1 VITTIKRSIS
11 VTSSIEEAQ
20 GYAPAPTAAVRSG
33 QPVWI
38 QSPRFDLS
46 LFTLSPLAGLFV
58 ILAALAS
65 PMGAYVGIA
74 AVYFVAVP
82 HYVSSFSFYLG
93 DENLAYYRSRKA
105 AFFLGPIVI
114 MVLVF
119 GLRIVKFGVVIQSV
133 MYIWNV
139 YHVSLQSA
147 GILSI
152 YRRLNGGL
160 ASERPWARASLL
172 GLNGAMAFWR
182 IERFPPLY
190 GLLQKIHFPASTI
203 TPFLF
208 SFGAIAV
215 VLYLSK
221 LRHCSKAISAQELT
235 FLISSLLLFHPYLWV
250 ADLSLATL
258 GMLMGH
264 FLQYLGIVWLLNRRK
279 YPIGEGS
286 RHQRFLS
293 AISRSTPMLL
303 LTLFGVGFSHFFAVH
318 ASSRLGVAGVYDV
331 LWYALTLIHYY
342 LDGLVWAFKEPFIR
356 KSIGG
361 YLMPESHRVVS

>member
-1 VITTIKRSIS
+1 
-11 VTSSIEEAQ
+11 
-20 GYAPAPTAAVRSG
+20 
-33 QPVWI
+33 
-38 QSPRFDLS
+38 
-46 LFTLSPLAGLFV
+46 
-58 ILAALAS
+58 
-65 PMGAYVGIA
+65 
-74 AVYFVAVP
+74 
-82 HYVSSFSFYLG
+82 
-93 DENLAYYRSRKA
+93 
-105 AFFLGPIVI
+105 

-119 GLRIVKFGVVIQSV
+119 GLRIVKCGGVIESV

-152 YRRLNGGL
+152 YRGLNWGL
-160 ASERPWARASLL
+160 ACERPWSRASLV

-221 LRHCSKAISAQELT
+221 LRHRSKAISAPELT

-286 RHQRFLS
+286 RPLRFLS
-293 AISRSTPMLL
+293 AISRSTPTQL
-303 LTLFGVGFSHFFAVH
+303 LTLLGLSFSQFFSDNARTRLCA
-318 ASSRLGVAGVYDV
+318 ASAYISLCNA
-331 LWYALTLIHYY
+331 
-342 LDGLVWAFKEPFIR
+342 
-356 KSIGG
+356 
-361 YLMPESHRVVS
+361 